1 MQKKRKLFSLSAL
14 VCALLMVF
22 AFAFAGCDD
31 GSKDAGTGSEGG
43 DWKENYTSVPTTD
56 TGAAPATLSLDA
68 TTASV
73 SYGGTL
79 TLTAMVGNPVAGTV
93 TWSVAEEG
101 AASLTFAADD
111 ATDAITAD
119 SATATL
125 TLTGAAVTST
135 AYNVTATFVAADN
148 AENTASATCAVTVVA
163 SNVTV
168 NVTGTA
174 SSLYT
179 DGTEAEKSA
188 TLTATVTGTSGATI
202 AWSKADENNLVTL
215 TDNQDGTATV
225 TLNSGVEDTFGS
237 VTVTA
242 TVTYNDGVEEK
253 TASKTFTMTV
263 TGHSLKNIATITF
276 DGDSAITEGTNVA
289 FTTQFGSNITA
300 TYGGG
305 NGAIQSTTAKS
316 GNALKIENG
325 QNKGAYFTLDFSGVG
340 SALIGDGDT
349 VSISYWSYIE
359 DPIVIS
365 TNASDAS
372 DWSSIATV
380 MNGDKTLSS
389 LRYITLNSRVKT
401 DASDPTNG
409 NVWPSHA
416 DSAHA
421 ANWAALLVDSQ
432 WIYVTVEISATKI
445 NYYVGGVL
453 QASYDTATTPAKEAV
468 TAVIE
473 DIRAVFNGTGTLK
486 LFGNKEGSQG
496 GDLYVDEVKITK
508 NITAAELYAE
518 ANPAA

>member
-1 MQKKRKLFSLSAL
+1 MQKRRKLLSLSAL
-14 VCALLMVF
+14 VCALLLVF
-22 AFAFAGCDD
+22 AFVFAGCDD
-31 GSKDAGTGSEGG
+31 SSTSSGG
-43 DWKENYTSVPTTD
+43 GLDENYTSVPTEDVGT
-56 TGAAPATLSLDA
+56 APATLSLSQ
-68 TTASV
+68 TSASIA
-73 SYGGTL
+73 YGGTL
-79 TLTAMVGNPVAGTV
+79 ELRATVGNPVAGTV
-93 TWSVAEEG
+93 TWSVAAEGAEAITFEEG
-101 AASLTFAADD
+101 DD
-111 ATDAITAD
+111 TDAITTD

-135 AYNVTATFVAADN
+135 AYNVTATFVASDN
-148 AENTASATCAVTVVA
+148 AKNTASATCAVTVVA

-188 TLTATVTGTSGATI
+188 TLTATVTGTSGAVI
-202 AWSKADENNLVTL
+202 AWSKTDEDNLVTL
-215 TDNQDGTATV
+215 TNNQDGTATV

-237 VTVTA
+237 VTVTV

-276 DGDSAITEGTNVA
+276 DGDSAITAGTNVA

-401 DASDPTNG
+401 DASDPKNG

-416 DSAHA
+416 DSANA
-421 ANWAALLVDSQ
+421 GNWAAMLVDST
-432 WIYVTVEISATKI
+432 WIYVTVEITATQI
-445 NYYVGGVL
+445 NYYVGGIL
-453 QASYDTATTPAKEAV
+453 QVSYDTATSPATNAIS
-468 TAVIE
+468 AVIE
-473 DIRAVFNGTGTLK
+473 DIRGAFNGTGTLK
-486 LFGNKEGSQG
+486 MFGNKEGTQG
-496 GDLYVDEVKITK
+496 GSLYVDELSITK
-508 NITAAELYAE
+508 NISAAELYSAAT
-518 ANPAA
+518 AN

>member
-1 MQKKRKLFSLSAL
+1 MQKRRKLLSLSAL

-79 TLTAMVGNPVAGTV
+79 TLTATVGNPVAGTV

-188 TLTATVTGTSGATI
+188 TLTATVTGMSDATI
-202 AWSKADENNLVTL
+202 TWSDDDSDDSMVEL
-215 TDNQDGTATV
+215 TDNKNGTATV
-225 TLNSGVEDTFGS
+225 ALVDGALVGMVDI
-237 VTVTA
+237 TA
-242 TVTYNDGVEEK
+242 TVSYNNGAEQT
-253 TASKTFTMTV
+253 TASDTFTISV
-263 TGHSLKNIATITF
+263 TGHELTNFATVDFETV
-276 DGDSAITEGTNVA
+276 SGTDVTVN
-289 FTTQFGSNITA
+289 SN
-300 TYGGG
+300 Y
-305 NGAIQSTTAKS
+305 
-316 GNALKIENG
+316 
-325 QNKGAYFTLDFSGVG
+325 SGVTG
-340 SALIGDGDT
+340 TLSVEGAVVSGDT
-349 VSISYWSYIE
+349 VGRTGNVFKVTGDTNIDDYDEYITVSFAGAE
-359 DPIVIS
+359 GATVTDTDTLSFSFEYYLTGNIG
-365 TNASDAS
+365 
-372 DWSSIATV
+372 DWSSIVAVNEWDGMRATFINIV
-380 MNGDKTLSS
+380 GGANPVTSTPDTSGGVGVTSNGANWETLAHAQANTWHHIVVQMDKT
-389 LRYITLNSRVKT
+389 
-401 DASDPTNG
+401 NG
-409 NVWPSHA
+409 VSF
-416 DSAHA
+416 
-421 ANWAALLVDSQ
+421 
-432 WIYVTVEISATKI
+432 Y
-445 NYYVGGVL
+445 
-453 QASYDTATTPAKEAV
+453 
-468 TAVIE
+468 
-473 DIRAVFNGTGTLK
+473 FNGTLVCTYRYDSGSNAEDLVDAAFNW
-486 LFGNKEGSQG
+486 LNGQGSFVFFGDIEGGAVGS
-496 GDLYVDEVKITK
+496 DLYVDNLRITK
-508 NITAAELYAE
+508 NISAADLYS
-518 ANPAA
+518 AATES